1 MAFTHRHDSPVH
13 QADLLKNQ
21 AETCMQTPADNTTEL
36 DDEFESSLSDDVR
49 FGDRPSEEFFREM
62 VEREQTRETSP
73 LQLLRPAVLIPLLT
87 SWTEEWFI
95 SRNPFLIASGI
106 PFVALTVWLGVHVLG
121 RSVDLQKSVDAYRS
135 ILTGAE
141 QASDVQTSELC
152 IRALIGLQPDD
163 LTARMQLA
171 ELLWE
176 TDRQE
181 LAWQHINELT
191 EIGEHGF
198 PAAHMWLVRNS
209 LSNSPWKQLSTAEL
223 VQHLQHVVA
232 AQPRNP
238 EAHALLAELYSNE
251 NEWMLA
257 EKHLQAAAEIADD
270 WLIPLVELQK
280 MLGKQQTAVDRL
292 REYELK
298 LTAGLARSP
307 EDTPLRLKLA
317 QCLALQNRT
326 AEAVQLIAK
335 QRIIADNHEL
345 KHYQSQLLLAQ
356 ARQLLATSTINRDSC
371 LSLVMQ
377 SLQLGPENLNALHLA
392 VDLEEMGAIC
402 PSEQSAELLS
412 HWKNSVNGQSP
423 TPDQQLGLALAAA
436 LDGQFSDA
444 ADRLRPIAQQ
454 QAAEKPRLIFW
465 LMQAGRTDE
474 ASAVAAEVA
483 DSISSESASQSDRI
497 LAARCMLATEQ
508 YAAARTFIAADGEVP
523 VGEELERLYGISC
536 IREFD
541 QAASRPPR
549 NPAVPSSWLPRM
561 PGGNEDVRLLI
572 LLRTAASLPVTRV
585 EAIDRLSRVS
595 LLSGSIADRAQDF
608 LLQLRSSGTDA
619 ENVLITMGTTAI
631 LNERYESATEALQQA
646 NSLSM
651 GRNPIILNN
660 LALAT
665 VRNSAG
671 SAQDALT
678 LINQA
683 LELLPG
689 NPELLSTRGEIFVAM
704 QRWAD
709 ARRDLEECVSIRGGR
724 PKVHRLLQ
732 KVWLGLNEPD
742 RADAQGKLAEQLENA
757 AIH

>member
-1 MAFTHRHDSPVH
+1 
-13 QADLLKNQ
+13 
-21 AETCMQTPADNTTEL
+21 MQTPAHNTTEL
-36 DDEFESSLSDDVR
+36 DDEWESSLSDDVR
-49 FGDRPSEEFFREM
+49 FGDRPSEQFFREM

-73 LQLLRPAVLIPLLT
+73 LVLLRPSVLVPLLT

-95 SRNPFLIASGI
+95 SRNPFLLAIGI
-106 PFVALTVWLGVHVLG
+106 PFLVLTVWLGIQILG
-121 RSVDLQKSVDAYRS
+121 RSVDQQKSVDAYRT
-135 ILTGAE
+135 ILAAAE

-171 ELLWE
+171 ELLWQTGRE
-176 TDRQE
+176 E
-181 LAWQHINELT
+181 VAWQQFHELT
-191 EIGEHGF
+191 KTGDHGF
-198 PAAHMWLVRNS
+198 PAAHMWIVRNAIS
-209 LSNSPWKQLSTAEL
+209 KSPWKQLSTADL
-223 VQHLQHVVA
+223 MQHLQHVVA

-238 EAHALLAELYSNE
+238 EAHAMLAEFYSNE
-251 NEWMLA
+251 SEWLLA
-257 EKHLQAAAEIADD
+257 EKHLQSAADITDD

-292 REYELK
+292 KEYEQK
-298 LTAGLARSP
+298 LAAGLARAS

-317 QCLALQNRT
+317 QCMALQNRT
-326 AEAVQLIAK
+326 AEAIQLIAK
-335 QRIIADNHEL
+335 QRITADNDEL
-345 KHYQSQLLLAQ
+345 KRYQSQLLLAQ
-356 ARQLLATSTINRDSC
+356 ARQLLATGTINRDSC

-377 SLQLGPENLNALHLA
+377 SLQLRPDSLSSLHFA
-392 VDLEEMGAIC
+392 VDLEEMGALC
-402 PSEQSAELLS
+402 PPAQSAELLS
-412 HWKNSVNGQSP
+412 HWKNAVNAQQP
-423 TPDQQLGLALAAA
+423 TTDQQLGLALAAA
-436 LDGQFSDA
+436 LDGQYSEA
-444 ADRLRPIAQQ
+444 ADRLQPIAQQ
-454 QAAEKPRLIFW
+454 QSEETPRLVFW

-474 ASAVAAEVA
+474 ASAVAAQIA
-483 DSISSESASQSDRI
+483 DSTNKESASQPDRI
-497 LAARCMLATEQ
+497 LAARCMLAAEQ
-508 YAAARTFIAADGEVP
+508 YAAARTFLAADGEVP
-523 VGEELERLYGISC
+523 AGEELERLYGSSC

-549 NPAVPSSWLPRM
+549 NPAVPSSWLPSM

-572 LLRTAASLPVTRV
+572 LLRTAASIPVTRM

-595 LLSGSIADRAQDF
+595 LLSGSIAGRAEDF

-619 ENVLITMGTTAI
+619 ENVLIIMGTTAI

-651 GRNPIILNN
+651 GRNPVVLNN

-665 VRNSAG
+665 VRNPAG

-683 LELLPG
+683 LELVPG
-689 NPELLSTRGEIFVAM
+689 NPELLSTRGEIFVTM
-704 QRWAD
+704 QRWSD
-709 ARRDLEECVSIRGGR
+709 ARRDLEESVSIRGGR

-742 RADAQGKLAEQLENA
+742 RAEAQRQLAEQQENA